1 MFSSNRAVLSVA
13 ISIALSMGPPV
24 MADLQDNCRTICRPK
39 CDDFAIEVCTSL
51 TNIVPILNNV
61 DFFFRTCKVRIS
73 APCTSL
79 CINIC
84 SLDTLTPA
92 PRASPPSPP
101 CKPY

>member
-39 CDDFAIEVCTSL
+39 
-51 TNIVPILNNV
+51 
-61 DFFFRTCKVRIS
+61 TCKVRIS

-92 PRASPPSPP
+92 PRASSPSPP